1 MVKKSSKI
9 VVVLAVLIAVMF
21 LLPTVL
27 PLTNA
32 NSTNLAG
39 NTKAKPWDAVMPK
52 QTEIPLISSLPKDK
66 VSPKIYDLI
75 NKGAKS
81 VQAIIVYDWNYRDYV
96 LANLPEGS
104 RLLNFASEIIQY
116 LPLLGVELPADK
128 QAIDKLASLPYVKL
142 IAYNAPLDAKKML
155 QFIPPQEELK
165 YIRDEPKTQA
175 VIPARYYA
183 LPTDIAQEVNAT
195 PLYQMGI
202 TGKNVLIGI
211 LDTAIN
217 PRHPDFFFPNGTSKI
232 VFTFSPYSGEDAY
245 STYYDIYNYYGHGT
259 HVTSIA
265 AGSGQGQGQ
274 GWYLDRNDF
283 YYKRASIP
291 KGAAAGLAPDA
302 KIAFFKIFPDPNLST
317 EYPGTV
323 YHVAAAI
330 VQAVKVGVDVINAS
344 WGFVGFDV
352 DTQAVLY
359 YAVAWAIQCGVVWVN
374 SAGNYGPGFTTL
386 GFPAAQES
394 VITVGITYPINY
406 PVAGYGGAV
415 VYWSSRGPTYPANS
429 FFQHGTDII
438 PTTGFLSAGR
448 AKPDVVAPG
457 FGIMAANA
465 GFEIATFNETISA
478 FDPNAGNVLN
488 TGAKYKTLSGTS
500 MSAPVVTGIVALLI
514 QAFPGATPAAI
525 KAALIKSA
533 TPVATVNGVNDP
545 NIGGAGKVNAGGA
558 YQVLLQS
565 NKKSNFVIPPPYW
578 ADEKKISPD
587 NYKRIFAGYKIL
599 VNDITATSDR
609 LNWWDD
615 GTAMPQYMYE
625 NFINDLR
632 NRGATIDY
640 LSSKFN
646 PTLKMIT
653 VTETIESPH
662 PYQPLTDEFY
672 HIYYPGARLI
682 QLHFA
687 QIGLGINPITGQGG
701 YIVVYNWD
709 WSEIVLLIVPPPG
722 DITNVLYPPI
732 DGPGVHI
739 RLVASNSTGYG
750 FKVDYYNVW
759 LPKPNPVNYN
769 VRREVTVKYYWL
781 DSPQDPWKQNLASV
795 NPPINVPIYQD
806 TSSDPWYRK
815 EYNIYTLTFDNLVA
829 WFNVTGSI
837 SQCYWPYIPKGNFS
851 AYDIWLPIA
860 SYGINYTSAFDPNAP
875 PSLASIIAGDKAG
888 TGIADILYVNATV
901 YDTQTKT
908 YSTRYLYIQTYDP
921 YNRNGQ
927 PASGFS
933 DLTSFAKNTVPGL
946 LFNKP
951 PKYGASGVQYLTGVD
966 SWKWIR
972 LVADLS
978 NPSRYKIF
986 VNATNPIKFWFISN
1000 GDNKGGDG
1008 MNAPYIALGSKYL
1021 YTSEPASTADISIFN
1036 TVIVAGTTN
1045 KPNALFFAQYDLVL
1059 ILSPWYVDND
1069 WINATELKK
1078 YVDNYIGRVLFIG
1091 GYIPRNTY
1099 YMATEVDE
1107 PSYMIPIG
1115 SEVGTGVKMNNYTLP
1130 FGIDWIRDS
1139 RGGVARIVVNNP
1151 IFAPWV
1157 DEDGN
1162 LNAPRLY
1169 LGHQIM
1175 SMRVSAP
1182 AKVWAYDPVY
1192 PAVAFYNSTSCNGA
1206 LFISDDSVLS
1216 DVTYGSNAFPYHRWF
1231 GLRAVAYLLDPI
1243 GGLINEVNQWF
1254 YPIGGPANGYQGLF
1268 VMIKYN
1274 KIVSNGTVWQI
1285 NVTFTNTLPYNVA
1298 LNVTLQVP
1306 SNSTTA
1312 GLKVISGLP
1321 LTTKVVVPAASR
1333 DSEGNLIPSQVNVA
1347 LGGQAYTKP
1356 LQFVN
1361 QDMIYYPVYTSWWST
1376 FKINLFIYG
1385 NLTQTGTIDY
1395 NNPLYTHLNRAV
1407 SILNK
1412 PPRAGDLPLVTAS
1425 TPFKLD
1431 SYTASL
1437 IAKYPLDFK
1446 YVNFTIINPDVS
1458 TSVLHAKI
1466 TGNVSAVAQFF
1477 TLINETL
1484 AEGVWRVK
1492 LVLLGSSMDLTPE
1505 NVSAI
1510 AGQYLESYPV
1520 PILGVP
1526 IAVHDGHYPGL
1537 PHTGHYFAPVFVF
1550 IDPNLASGLYTGN
1563 LEVYDDNGNL
1573 VATSRIEITV
1583 DQSPNGYFVWDDG
1596 LYVNNRPA
1604 VDDPANYHGLGVAV
1618 FQYHD
1623 WPMLPWVN
1631 AFELWKTLSSPPLNF
1646 AIKPSGVISEVLDM
1660 IATNQTPNQPIWKI
1674 EAFYRDLVDKA
1685 FGKAQGFMLI
1695 ENNHFQPFTGY
1706 YFAKEI
1712 DYGPE
1717 QRWVNYTARD
1727 IMIKILAQN
1736 AGTLIIFSQFG
1747 SANNVNPISGQTNQ
1761 YNMNWV
1767 LNYVGS
1773 RVYFPTGENKSAA
1786 RDVMPFTEGL
1796 PSMMMP
1802 LTAGWDKITLG
1813 GIPYNTL
1820 DFYYQFGPSY
1830 ELITDYQVNQTN
1842 RKLFLDVNS
1851 RNLDPNNYATYSK
1864 FVLATPIQT
1873 PEPYPPLTTYV
1884 YKITVP
1890 NADYVLPVFDYIV
1903 ISAGTVVQVLDSN
1916 YNIVGSFVANS
1927 DTEVYGKIISAP
1939 VRGDTVYIKFASGTA
1954 VKPGFDKGIGVSYV
1968 LYASTAYLNDLAN
1981 FYVKNEYREGYTY
1994 QAGRFTM
2001 ASWQAIAGKWGPA
2014 LVLDTHLT
2022 GVQASYG
2029 NIPLPNAK
2037 VIAFGEYSWFSNAY
2051 FEHAITHMVTPF
2063 QLESRWSIILRI
2075 FLRSIFQ
2082 YAAGYYSLVS
2092 SGMQALTT
2100 FVDYLNLLATNAR
2113 NAGMNV
2119 SSSFDNL
2126 IAQTQS
2132 YLSQAN
2138 AFILDGNYI
2147 DAAKPLLQANSTA
2160 NQAAS
2165 VLVAQLSNQAFAARD
2180 SAWSLIMNATNFIN
2194 TTATYNVDVKSARD
2208 LLNSAYASFASANAT
2223 LAAFKSS
2230 DPATWTTLI
2239 DSFKGF
2245 KSAMG
2250 IAMNAWSKAGDSAY
2264 ILASMLRDQITQ
2276 LSNEIQALLNQ
2287 FAQAGIGTSDVTKTK
2302 LTTYNNKVT
2311 TANSELASYNA
2322 ADVTTYPSALKAI
2335 ADYRDALTLGQD
2347 VEKSIYA
2354 DARSTVASRLSDLK
2368 AKIASVK
2375 AQPHDEAKLSDIEA
2389 RVPDLENRLNSAV
2402 TASDY
2407 IRLLNDINNYI
2418 AKADAA
2424 ILTPT
2429 PSPTPFPFLQLA
2441 IIVVLII
2448 ILIFALIYAAT
2459 RRRARTVVAL

>member
-1 MVKKSSKI
+1 MVKTSSKL

-21 LLPTVL
+21 VLPTIL
-27 PLTNA
+27 PLSNA
-32 NSTNLAG
+32 NSAGLAG
-39 NTKAKPWDAVMPK
+39 NSKAKPWNAVMPK
-52 QTEIPLISSLPKDK
+52 ETEIPLISSLPKDK
-66 VSPKIYDLI
+66 VSPKIYELI
-75 NKGAKS
+75 DKGAKS
-81 VQAIIVYDWNYRDYV
+81 IQAVIIYDWNYRDYV
-96 LANLPEGS
+96 LANLPQGS
-104 RLLNFASEIIQY
+104 RLLKFASEVIQY

-142 IAYNAPLDAKKML
+142 IAYNAPLDPKKML
-155 QFIPPQEELK
+155 QFIPPEKELY

-211 LDTAIN
+211 TDTAIN

-232 VFTFSPYSGEDAY
+232 VFTFSPFSGEDAY
-245 STYYDIYNYYGHGT
+245 STYYDIYNYAGHGT

-265 AGSGQGQGQ
+265 AGSGHGQGQ
-274 GWYLDRNDF
+274 GWYLDRGTF
-283 YYKRASIP
+283 YYVRASIP

-302 KIAFFKIFPDPNLST
+302 KIAFFKIFPDPNLT
-317 EYPGTV
+317 PEPATV
-323 YHVAAAI
+323 YHIAATI
-330 VQAVKVGVDVINAS
+330 VQAVKVGVDVMNAS
-344 WGFVGFDV
+344 WGFIGFDV

-359 YAVAWAIQCGVVWVN
+359 YAVAWAIQSGVAWVN

-386 GFPAAQES
+386 GFPAAQEG

-406 PVAGYGGAV
+406 PVPGYGGAV

-448 AKPDVVAPG
+448 IKPDVVAPG

-465 GFEIATFNETISA
+465 GFEIPTFNETISA
-478 FDPNAGNVLN
+478 FDPNAGNVFN
-488 TGAKYKTLSGTS
+488 TGTKYKTLSGTS

-558 YQVLLQS
+558 YQVLLKA

-578 ADEKKISPD
+578 ADERKISPD
-587 NYKRIFAGYKIL
+587 NYKQIFNGYKIL
-599 VNDITATSDR
+599 VNDITATSDI
-609 LNWWDD
+609 LNWWDF
-615 GTAMPQYMYE
+615 APQYMYA

-632 NRGATIDY
+632 NRGATIEY
-640 LSSKFN
+640 LSDKFFVPQN
-646 PTLKMIT
+646 WKVIK
-653 VTETIESPH
+653 VEETIESPH

-672 HIYYPGARLI
+672 HIYYPGARQI

-687 QIGLGINPITGQGG
+687 RIGLGIDPITGQGG
-701 YIVVYNWD
+701 YIIVYNWD
-709 WSEIVLLIVPPPG
+709 WSELVFIIVPPPG
-722 DITNVLYPPI
+722 DVENILYPPV

-739 RLVASNSTGYG
+739 RLVTSNSTGYG

-759 LPKPNPVNYN
+759 LPKPNPINYSI
-769 VRREVTVKYYWL
+769 RREVTVKYYW
-781 DSPQDPWKQNLASV
+781 SNAPQDPWKQNLASV

-806 TSSDPWYRK
+806 TSSNESWFRK
-815 EYNIYTLTFDNLVA
+815 EFNIYTIKFDNLVA
-829 WFNVTGSI
+829 WFNLTGSI
-837 SQCYWPYIPKGNFS
+837 SQCYWPYISKGNFS

-860 SYGINYTSAFDPNAP
+860 SYGLNYTSAFNPNSP
-875 PSLASIIAGDKAG
+875 PPLSNIIAGNKIG

-901 YDTQTKT
+901 YDTVTKS

-921 YNRNGQ
+921 YTRTGS

-933 DLTSFAKNTVPGL
+933 DLTSFAKNTVPSL
-946 LFNKP
+946 LFGMS
-951 PKYGASGVQYLTGVD
+951 PKYGAKPVQYLTGVD

-972 LVADLS
+972 LVADL
-978 NPSRYKIF
+978 NNTSRYKIF
-986 VNATNPIKFWFISN
+986 VNATNPIRFWFITN
-1000 GDNKGGDG
+1000 GDSKGGDG
-1008 MNAPYIALGSKYL
+1008 MNAPYIALGSNTL
-1021 YTSEPASTADISIFN
+1021 YSTEPVSTTPISIFN

-1045 KPNALFFAQYDLVL
+1045 KPDALFFAQYDLVL
-1059 ILSPWYVDND
+1059 ILTPWYVDND

-1078 YVDNYIGRVLFIG
+1078 YVDNYIGRVLFVG
-1091 GYIPRNTY
+1091 GYIPRN
-1099 YMATEVDE
+1099 AFFASEIDE

-1115 SEVGTGVKMNNYTLP
+1115 SEVGKGVKMNNYTLP
-1130 FGIDWIRDS
+1130 FGIDWIHDS
-1139 RGGVARIVVNNP
+1139 RGGVARIVVSNP

-1162 LNAPRLY
+1162 LQPPRLY

-1175 SMRVSAP
+1175 SMRVRSP

-1192 PAVAFYNSTSCNGA
+1192 PALAFYNTTTCNGA
-1206 LFISDDSVLS
+1206 LFLSDDSVLS
-1216 DVTYGSNAFPYHRWF
+1216 DVTYGSSAFPYHRWF
-1231 GLRAVAYLLDPI
+1231 GLRAVAYLLDPY
-1243 GGLINEVNQWF
+1243 GALVNKVNQWF
-1254 YPIGGPANGYQGLF
+1254 YPIGGPASGNQGLF

-1274 KIVSNGTVWQI
+1274 KIVSNNTIWQI

-1298 LNVTLQVP
+1298 LNVTLRVP

-1312 GLKVISGLP
+1312 GLKVVSGLP
-1321 LTTKVVVPAASR
+1321 LTKLLTVPAASR
-1333 DSEGNLIPSQVNVA
+1333 DGSGNLVPSVVNIA

-1356 LQFVN
+1356 LKFVN

-1376 FKINLFIYG
+1376 FKINLFVYG
-1385 NLTQTGTIDY
+1385 NLTQTGSIGS
-1395 NNPLYTHLNRAV
+1395 NPLYSHLNRAV

-1431 SYTASL
+1431 SYTSNL

-1458 TSVLHAKI
+1458 TSLLHAKI

-1510 AGQYLESYPV
+1510 AGQYLESYPL
-1520 PILGVP
+1520 PILGLP
-1526 IAVHDGHYPGL
+1526 IAVNDGHYPGL

-1550 IDPNLASGLYTGN
+1550 IDPSIASGLYTGN
-1563 LEVYDDNGNL
+1563 LEIYDDNGNL
-1573 VATSRIEITV
+1573 VTTSKIEITV
-1583 DQSPNGYFVWDDG
+1583 DQNPNGYFVWDDG

-1604 VDDPANYHGLGVAV
+1604 VDDPANYNGLGVAV
-1618 FQYHD
+1618 FTAHD
-1623 WPMLPWVN
+1623 WPMQPWVN

-1646 AIKPSGVISEVLDM
+1646 AIKPSGVVSEVLDM

-1674 EAFYRDLVDKA
+1674 EAFYRDLVDKT
-1685 FGKAQGFMLI
+1685 FGKAQGFILI
-1695 ENNHFQPFTGY
+1695 ENNHFQPFEGY

-1736 AGTLIIFSQFG
+1736 SGTLIIFSQFG
-1747 SANNVNPISGQTNQ
+1747 SANNVNPISGSTNP

-1773 RVYFPTGENKSAA
+1773 RVYFPTGVNKSAA

-1796 PSMMMP
+1796 PSMNMP
-1802 LTAGWDKITLG
+1802 LAAGWNKITLG
-1813 GIPYNTL
+1813 GIPYNTI
-1820 DFYYQFGPSY
+1820 DFYYLFAESY
-1830 ELITDYQVNQTN
+1830 GMITGVQNNETN
-1842 RKLFLDVNS
+1842 RKLFLDVNA
-1851 RNLDPNNYATYSK
+1851 RNLDPNNIATYSK
-1864 FVLATPIQT
+1864 FVLATPIET
-1873 PEPYPPLTTYV
+1873 PEPYSPMTTYI

-1890 NADYVLPVFDYIV
+1890 NADYVLPVFDYID
-1903 ISAGTVVQVLDSN
+1903 ISVGTLVQVLDSN
-1916 YNIVGSFVANS
+1916 YNVVGSFVANS
-1927 DTEVYGKIISAP
+1927 DTEVYGQIISTP

-1954 VKPGFDKGIGVSYV
+1954 VKPGFDRGIRVSYV
-1968 LYASTAYLNDLAN
+1968 LFASTAYLNDLAN

-2001 ASWQAIAGKWGPA
+2001 ASYQAVAGKWGPV

-2022 GVQASYG
+2022 GVQGSYG

-2051 FEHAITHMVTPF
+2051 FEHAITHLVTPF
-2063 QLESRWSIILRI
+2063 QLESRWSLILRT

-2082 YAAGYYSLVS
+2082 YAAGYYTLVS
-2092 SGMQALTT
+2092 SGAQALTT
-2100 FVDYLNLLATNAR
+2100 FADYLNLLATNAR

-2132 YLSQAN
+2132 YLAQVN

-2147 DAAKPLLQANSTA
+2147 DAAKPLLSANATA

-2165 VLVAQLSNQAFAARD
+2165 ILVAQLSSQAFAARD
-2180 SAWSLIMNATNFIN
+2180 SAWKVIMNATSFIN
-2194 TTATYNVDVKSARD
+2194 TTATYNVDVKSAGD
-2208 LLNSAYASFASANAT
+2208 LLSSAHNAFNDSNAT
-2223 LAAFKSS
+2223 LALFKSS

-2245 KSAMG
+2245 KSAIS

-2264 ILASMLRDQITQ
+2264 KLASMLRDQASQ
-2276 LSNEIQALLNQ
+2276 LTSDIQILLNQ
-2287 FAQAGIGTSDVTKTK
+2287 FAQAGIDVSDVTKAK
-2302 LTTYNNKVT
+2302 ITTYNSKVT

-2322 ADVTTYPSALKAI
+2322 ADVNTYPNVLKAI
-2335 ADYRDALTLGQD
+2335 SDFRDALALGQD

-2354 DARSTVASRLSDLK
+2354 DVRSAVASRLSDLK
-2368 AKIASVK
+2368 AKIAEVK
-2375 AQPHDEAKLSDIEA
+2375 AQPHDEAKLSSIEA

-2407 IRLLNDINNYI
+2407 IRLLSDINNYI
-2418 AKADAA
+2418 AQASGA
-2424 ILTPT
+2424 IVTPT

-2459 RRRARTVVAL
+2459 RRRAPTVVAL